1 MDIIKTKRE
10 IIDLAQ
16 QKQVHID
23 NAAAALEKEDRD
35 TYSSEME
42 KARNIARDITD
53 RQVLVTEAEARA
65 LEKPEDPQEAKDKVA
80 ERVNALRNKQPI
92 TLSTVEML
100 RGIRNAT
107 LVSSPITEPI
117 GGGTDIHDIPG
128 SKASSIIDRVQ
139 TINLQGLRGWEE
151 PYIAA
156 EAAAQAGAVN
166 TLAGTARTQTNPTF
180 AVAQIKPYE
189 VNVTHAVD
197 RNISNL
203 SNADYYG
210 KVFSLAMTAMRRKV
224 ANLIV
229 LGDGQNTPDMFGMT
243 TGKNKAGTAIYATKT
258 LSALDENTLD
268 ELYYEY
274 GTDEAVG
281 ENGTLIVSK
290 ARLKLLGMIRN
301 SNKERVFKVNHA
313 TGMIED
319 GGNAI
324 PFIESVDAG
333 SNLIFGDPQNYLLGL
348 FGDMTVRID
357 ESVYADKRLI
367 AILGDAI
374 VGGNIVAHHG
384 FVVGSVT
391 AQSAG

>member
-1 MDIIKTKRE
+1 MDIIKKKRE
-10 IIDLAQ
+10 IIDLANR
-16 QKQVHID
+16 KQVHVD
-23 NAAAALEKEDRD
+23 NAAAALEKKDHD
-35 TYSSEME
+35 TYTSEME
-42 KARNIARDITD
+42 KARNIAKEITD
-53 RQVLVTEAEARA
+53 LNALVTEAEAHA
-65 LEKPEDPQEAKDKVA
+65 LENPEDPQEQKDKVD

-107 LVSSPITEPI
+107 LVSSPITQPI

-128 SKASSIIDRVQ
+128 SKVSSIIDRVQ

-166 TLAGTARTQTNPTF
+166 TLAGTARTQSDPTF

-197 RNISNL
+197 RNIASL

-210 KVFSLAMTAMRRKV
+210 KVFGLAMTAMRRKI

-243 TGKNKAGTAIYATKT
+243 TGKNKAGTAIYATKS
-258 LSALDENTLD
+258 LSAINENTLD

-274 GTDEAVG
+274 GTTEAVG
-281 ENGTLIVSK
+281 ENGTLIVAKSM
-290 ARLKLLGMIRN
+290 LKTLGMIRN

-313 TGMIED
+313 AGIIED

-333 SNLIFGDPQNYLLGL
+333 SSLIFGDPLNYLLAL

-384 FVVGSVT
+384 FVIGSVT